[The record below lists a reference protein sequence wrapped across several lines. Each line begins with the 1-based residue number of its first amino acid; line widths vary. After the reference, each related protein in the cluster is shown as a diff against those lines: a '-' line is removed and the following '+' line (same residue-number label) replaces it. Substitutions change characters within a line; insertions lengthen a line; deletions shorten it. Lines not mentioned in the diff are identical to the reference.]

1 MRDQL
6 KQLHEFAKKRCMC
19 EKLILQRKGDVIY
32 TISDDAEESKKPF
45 KEWETVR
52 NKEKLKK
59 AGFRFDGKAWY
70 LPVDKLRQA
79 QEIIAA
85 INNDPIEKFID
96 NIEDL
101 PEFIDASEDFSR
113 KNELSTKIDTFIGN
127 LATEVEE
134 AKASAEFQAYLAFS
148 AKFRKYSINN
158 TILIYIQNPAAKKV
172 GSFGFWKKLHRYV
185 KKGAKAI
192 WIFKPITVKDDDFD
206 GSNTQGLDGAV
217 QKTKVVGFR
226 PTPVFDITDT
236 EASDER
242 GNIPDVTW
250 HGNDTPE
257 EKADYLFT
265 CATSVAT
272 DLGLTVDIAASKR
285 GEKGSALGDHINISS
300 DVAGAG
306 ALGTL
311 IHEIAHSLMHFK
323 ETSPFYVDIP
333 EGSSVRELQELQAE
347 TVSYVVLKHYD
358 LPAQHHSTYLAI
370 WKANKDSFKKDLGM
384 VKQVSSFIIDKLD
397 KVAEEKKK
405 NDAKTPSDTMKE
417 MIYKGNVGFAELMD
431 FYKRA
436 DKGLVSKVEAL
447 LHSGDEKIA
456 WKVILRFLKKKSNAD
471 IVKEDWRGAVAGGMI
486 GLAALSPFTSQAT
499 HKNKP
504 QTLYTQQTPR
514 ASEKSLVDTLKHY
527 ENSFNNPKGGYNK
540 AKSKWYPHHS
550 IEGGSDTIAYGH
562 KILPGENFSNG
573 ITDIEATQLLK
584 KDIAAKQHLAKSK
597 MPKFDKFPEYVRDAI
612 INAMYRGD
620 LGPKTIKLIN
630 SNQWNKVSAE
640 YLNNKNY
647 KSGGY
652 AQIKDRMKNNAD
664 AFDRFSK
671 KISSVI

>member
-1 MRDQL
+1 MKDQL
-6 KQLHEFAKKRCMC
+6 KQLHEFAKKHCMC

-32 TISDDAEESKKPF
+32 TVSDDAEESKKPF

-70 LPVDKLRQA
+70 VPMDKLRHA
-79 QEIIAA
+79 QETIAA

-96 NIEDL
+96 SIEDL
-101 PEFIDASEDFSR
+101 PEFIDAGEDFSR

-127 LATEVEE
+127 LATEVEDS
-134 AKASAEFQAYLAFS
+134 KASAEFQAYLAFS
-148 AKFRKYSINN
+148 SKFRKYSINN
-158 TILIYIQNPAAKKV
+158 TILIYIQNPNASKV
-172 GSFGFWKKLHRYV
+172 GSFGFWKKLHRHV

-217 QKTKVVGFR
+217 QRTKVVGFR
-226 PTPVFDITDT
+226 PTPVFDVVDT
-236 EASDER
+236 EATDER
-242 GNIPDVTW
+242 GNIPDITW

-257 EKADYLFT
+257 EKADYLFK
-265 CATSVAT
+265 CATSVAK
-272 DLGLTVDIAASKR
+272 DLGLTVDIAASKH

-323 ETSPFYVDIP
+323 ATSPFYVDIP
-333 EGSSVRELQELQAE
+333 EGSSVRNIQELQAE

-397 KVAEEKKK
+397 AVAEKGKKA
-405 NDAKTPSDTMKE
+405 DETPTDVMKE
-417 MIYKGNVGFAELMD
+417 MIYKGNVGFSELMD

-436 DKGLVSKVEAL
+436 DRGLVAKVEEL
-447 LHSGDEKIA
+447 LHSGEEKVA
-456 WKVILRFLKKKSNAD
+456 WRVILRFLKKKSNAD
-471 IVKEDWRGAVAGGMI
+471 VVKEDWRGAVAGGMI

-499 HKNKP
+499 HKHKSNS
-504 QTLYTQQTPR
+504 LYTPTQQ
-514 ASEKSLVDTLKHY
+514 SQSISGKSLVDVLKHY
-527 ENSFNNPKGGYNK
+527 ENSFNNPKGGYDK
-540 AKSKWYPHHS
+540 SQSKWFPHHS

-562 KILPGENFSNG
+562 KILPGENFSRG
-573 ITDIEATQLLK
+573 ITDLEATQLLK
-584 KDIAAKQHLAKSK
+584 KDIAAKERLAKSK
-597 MPKFDKFPEYVRDAI
+597 MPKFDTFPEYVKNAI

-630 SNQWNKVSAE
+630 ANQWDKVSSE

-652 AQIKDRMKNNAD
+652 AQIKARMKSNTD
-664 AFDRFSK
+664 AFSRYSTE
-671 KISSVI
+671 VNR